1 MNSSLRF
8 FDAKLP
14 EIRGFLFYL
23 RVSLFFNNL
32 LLSFCFFFLNTLLV
46 LTSCFLPLLDTEDAS
61 ETDLAKHEEED
72 FVEMKEQ

>member
-1 MNSSLRF
+1 MLNCLRF
-8 FDAKLP
+8 GDFFFICVFPCFSIIYCL
-14 EIRGFLFYL
+14 
-23 RVSLFFNNL
+23 VSG
-32 LLSFCFFFLNTLLV
+32 FFFLNTLLV